1 VRPPKDK
8 ACSSAAGMCRGSL
21 RRALLGGIAVLPL
34 AATVVLPTQ
43 AAWAASVGQTIATDT
58 PVTIG
63 NGCVPMI

>member
-1 VRPPKDK
+1 
-8 ACSSAAGMCRGSL
+8 MCRGSL

-34 AATVVLPTQ
+34 TATVVLPTQ